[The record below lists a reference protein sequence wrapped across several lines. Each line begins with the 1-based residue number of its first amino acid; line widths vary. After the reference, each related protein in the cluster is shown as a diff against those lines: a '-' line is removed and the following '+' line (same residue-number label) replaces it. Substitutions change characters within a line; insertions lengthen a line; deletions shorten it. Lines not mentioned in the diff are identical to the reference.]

1 MFQKDKFTT
10 NLSSKFGPPK
20 LGIDVLICEIQSAC
34 GYVASVPGVDHIDV
48 VL

>member
-20 LGIDVLICEIQSAC
+20 VGIDVLIQSAC